1 MEHKPDNIFD
11 EIFAYLTRIEA
22 KIDNML
28 DIIEGIEEEGYDD
41 ADINPFGRER
51 DNNETL

>member
-11 EIFAYLTRIEA
+11 EIFAYLARIEA
-22 KIDNML
+22 KVDHML
-28 DIIEGIEEEGYDD
+28 DIMQSIEEEGFDD

>member
-1 MEHKPDNIFD
+1 MESMNDIIIDIMARFD
-11 EIFAYLTRIEA
+11 RIEA

-28 DIIEGIEEEGYDD
+28 DIIEGIEQEGFDD

>member
-1 MEHKPDNIFD
+1 MEHKPNNILD
-11 EIFAYLTRIEA
+11 EIFVYLARIEA
-22 KIDNML
+22 KVDAML
-28 DIIEGIEEEGYDD
+28 DIIEDIEGQEYDD

>member
-11 EIFAYLTRIEA
+11 ELFAYLTRIEA
-22 KIDNML
+22 KLDHML
-28 DIIEGIEEEGYDD
+28 DIMESIEEDCFDD
-41 ADINPFGRER
+41 AEINPFGRER

>member
-11 EIFAYLTRIEA
+11 EIFAYLARIEA

-28 DIIEGIEEEGYDD
+28 DIIEGIEEEDYDD
-41 ADINPFGRER
+41 AEINPFGRER

>member
-1 MEHKPDNIFD
+1 MENMNDIIIEIMARFD
-11 EIFAYLTRIEA
+11 RIEA
-22 KIDNML
+22 KIDNIIN
-28 DIIEGIEEEGYDD
+28 IIEGIENEDYDD